1 MLKDDPVPFPSCSF
15 LLLHQPFFEGTGVC
29 VRSGTGEQIWHKPNC
44 NGWFSDVSVHC
55 TAS

>member
-15 LLLHQPFFEGTGVC
+15 LLLHQPFFEGMGVC